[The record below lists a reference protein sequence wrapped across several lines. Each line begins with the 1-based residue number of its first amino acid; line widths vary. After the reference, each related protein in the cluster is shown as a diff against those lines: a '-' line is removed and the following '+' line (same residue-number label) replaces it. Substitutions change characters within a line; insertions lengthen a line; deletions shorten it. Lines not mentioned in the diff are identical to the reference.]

1 MLNLITENLNSNL
14 KFTHCPSDGWINQHD
29 KSQVKNLANDAFYN
43 RIEHTRKWC
52 LKNRCN
58 YSFQQTLFMGEDN
71 SDVLSRKVELEMS
84 PHEHEHNIFM
94 LRIGPANSV
103 RDVIFHSDYDLNL
116 LNAMS
121 DALLITEADIVDLPG
136 PKIVFANKAFERMS
150 GYTAREVLG
159 KSPRILQG
167 EDSACEAKHNIRKA
181 LENWGNV
188 IQKITNYRKDGSK
201 FSVELNISPV
211 KDTTGWYTNWISV
224 QRDISEETRNLNVYI
239 QNEMALDATGIG
251 TWSWDLESD
260 EISWDDKMFSLY
272 GINKKQ
278 KRSIN
283 YEFWVSTLHEAD
295 KQQAEQVVK
304 EAAVNLEDWQSSFR
318 IRRAD
323 TKQICHMKARAKVI
337 RSPVDGR
344 LRMLGVNW
352 DVTKDA
358 EHARELEK
366 QQKIAI
372 HKSRLASLGE
382 LAAGI
387 GHEVNNPL
395 SIISVLTDVLSIK
408 LSNENISKDEIIKT
422 LENINGATK
431 RIEKIVKGLKSIS
444 REHDGQTMTRT
455 LDLVSDIREALDLM
469 TNISFKKGV
478 TVMFEKH
485 PTSAIVRG
493 DHAYIQQIFVNL
505 LNNASD
511 AVEHLE
517 GGEVKISI
525 ESSGNYW
532 RLIVKDNGKG
542 IADEIK
548 DKIFAPF
555 TTTKELGKGTGLG
568 LSISKSLSEK
578 MGGRLNYDTSN
589 SGTRFFLDLPKFEE
603 SVVGTNESI
612 NKKYRV
618 LIVEDD
624 SMVLE
629 SIIQV
634 FSLFDCDITGA
645 NNGQKAIDII
655 NESKPFDLIL
665 TDLRMPIM
673 DGYEFLDRI
682 VDLELAENAK
692 VYTLTGDASSF
703 TKEQKKQINRI
714 SDGWIEKPLRYNIVE
729 KLIKELE
736 HKYHS

>member
-1 MLNLITENLNSNL
+1 MLNLITENLNSTL
-14 KFTHCPSDGWINQHD
+14 TFSYFPSSGWVHSNDETQALEQSVDG
-29 KSQVKNLANDAFYN
+29 FYK

-58 YSFQQTLFMGEDN
+58 YSFQQTLFMGEDS
-71 SDVLSRKVELEMS
+71 SDVLSRKVDLELHWYDNKNYSFTLKIE
-84 PHEHEHNIFM
+84 
-94 LRIGPANSV
+94 PANSV

-121 DALLITEADIVDLPG
+121 DALLITEADVIDLPG
-136 PKIVFANKAFERMS
+136 PKIVFVNKAFEKMS

-167 EDSACEAKHNIRKA
+167 EESSDEAKYNIRKA
-181 LENWGNV
+181 LDRWGNV
-188 IQKITNYRKDGSK
+188 IQKITNYRKNGSK

-211 KDTTGWYTNWISV
+211 KDPTGWYTNWISV

-239 QNEMALDATGIG
+239 QNEMALDAAGIG
-251 TWSWDLESD
+251 TWSWDLESN
-260 EISWDDKMFSLY
+260 EIFWDDKMLSLY
-272 GINKKQ
+272 GLDKEQTLGID
-278 KRSIN
+278 
-283 YEFWVSTLHEAD
+283 YEFWISKVHED
-295 KQQAEQVVK
+295 DREQAEAIVK
-304 EAAVNLEDWQSSFR
+304 EAAEKSKDWQSSFR
-318 IRRAD
+318 ILRAD
-323 TKQICHMKARAKVI
+323 TGQICHIKARARVI

-352 DVTKDA
+352 DVTRDV
-358 EHARELEK
+358 EYQNELEK

-408 LSNENISKDEIIKT
+408 LSNEKIGKDEILKT
-422 LENINGATK
+422 LGNINDATK

-469 TNISFKKGV
+469 ANISFKKGV
-478 TVMFEKH
+478 SVVFEKH

-511 AVEHLE
+511 AVEHLDR
-517 GGEVKISI
+517 GEVKVSI
-525 ESSGNYW
+525 ESNGNYW
-532 RLIVKDNGKG
+532 RLIVSDNGHG
-542 IADEIK
+542 IPEEIK

-568 LSISKSLSEK
+568 LSISRSLSEK
-578 MGGRLNYDTSN
+578 MGGSLNYESRKN
-589 SGTRFFLDLPKFEE
+589 GASFFLDLPKFEASVIGTSE
-603 SVVGTNESI
+603 SV

-629 SIIQV
+629 SIQQV

-645 NNGQKAIDII
+645 NNGKKAMEAI
-655 NESKPFDLIL
+655 NQSIPFDLIL
-665 TDLRMPIM
+665 TDLRMPVM

-682 VDLELAENAK
+682 VDLEKTENAK

-714 SDGWIEKPLRYNIVE
+714 SDGWIEKPLRYNTVE
-729 KLIKELE
+729 KLMKELE
-736 HKYHS
+736 RKY